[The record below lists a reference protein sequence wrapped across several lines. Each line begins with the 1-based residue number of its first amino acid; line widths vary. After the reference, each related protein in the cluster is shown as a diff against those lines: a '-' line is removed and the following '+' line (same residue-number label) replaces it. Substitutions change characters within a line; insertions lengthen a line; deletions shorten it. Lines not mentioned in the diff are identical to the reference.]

1 MDMRTLTDPW
11 QEMRRLQGE
20 MEHLFTELT
29 PSWRWPLTGQYPPVN
44 ITRSDTGITL
54 EALCPG
60 VARESFD
67 IQVVGDSV
75 TLRGE
80 RKPEPDVS
88 EDRYYRRERP
98 MGSFTRT
105 LSVGEAVNPDQTQAT
120 YANGVL
126 RVQLARAPEATPK
139 KIPVKS

>member
-67 IQVVGDSV
+67 IQVVGDSL

-80 RKPEPDVS
+80 RKPEPDVP

-120 YANGVL
+120 YANGIL

>member
-1 MDMRTLTDPW
+1 MDMRSLTDPW

-29 PSWRWPLTGQYPPVN
+29 PSWRWPLTGQYPPIN

-67 IQVVGDSV
+67 IQVVGDSL

-80 RKPEPDVS
+80 RKPEPDVP

-98 MGSFTRT
+98 TGPFTRT
-105 LSVGEAVNPDQTQAT
+105 LSVGEALNPDQTQAT
-120 YANGVL
+120 YANGIL

>member
-1 MDMRTLTDPW
+1 MDMRSLTDPW

-20 MEHLFTELT
+20 MEQLFTELT

-67 IQVVGDSV
+67 IQVVGDSL

-80 RKPEPDVS
+80 RKPEPDVP
-88 EDRYYRRERP
+88 EGRYYRRERP
-98 MGSFTRT
+98 MGPFTRT
-105 LSVGEAVNPDQTQAT
+105 LSVGEALNPDQTQAT
-120 YANGVL
+120 YANGIL

>member
-1 MDMRTLTDPW
+1 MDMRSLTDPW

-67 IQVVGDSV
+67 IQVVGDSL

-80 RKPEPDVS
+80 RRPETDVP

-98 MGSFTRT
+98 MGPFTRT
-105 LSVGEAVNPDQTQAT
+105 LSVGEALNPDQTQAT
-120 YANGVL
+120 YANGIL